1 MRSDV
6 VFGSGREHDL
16 AGRVGHELARLPAS
30 GSSRAIESS
39 TRASPS
45 GSTSLPSTSNVV
57 GRPRRVE
64 AMSLCASGGRL
75 ALPSDGATCTVTAA
89 DALPSR
95 PSVIV

>member
-6 VFGSGREHDL
+6 VFGSGVNTTWPD
-16 AGRVGHELARLPAS
+16 
-30 GSSRAIESS
+30 GSSTSTPAPAFSSARAIDSS

-45 GSTSLPSTSNVV
+45 GSTSLASTSNVV

-75 ALPSDGATCTVTAA
+75 SLPSDGLTSTVTDA
-89 DALPSR
+89 DALASR